1 MPHIAWDERLN
12 LGIAELDA
20 QHKLLLGH
28 ANRLIEGMDKGV
40 AEAMVADLVQKLRE
54 YTVLHFREEE
64 AYMARI
70 HYPELVAHR
79 QAHGELRSEVKDL
92 QRQLYEHRIPA
103 PATVRDLLKTWLV
116 EHILHEDYKIGQWLR
131 ERQAVG
137 GGEGESRA
145 AKVQPDCPGKLP
157 FI

>member
-54 YTVLHFREEE
+54 YTLFHFR
-64 AYMARI
+64 RG
-70 HYPELVAHR
+70 H
-79 QAHGELRSEVKDL
+79 
-92 QRQLYEHRIPA
+92 
-103 PATVRDLLKTWLV
+103 
-116 EHILHEDYKIGQWLR
+116 
-131 ERQAVG
+131 
-137 GGEGESRA
+137 
-145 AKVQPDCPGKLP
+145 
-157 FI
+157 